1 MKIRYTRVSAFVSVK
16 LGNGDIVTEQ
26 YDASGLDYK
35 QFVDAIKR
43 KINERG
49 DKFIG
54 VLRESVRDEVDVPLS
69 YILAY
74 KPEPNDA
81 MTE

>member
-16 LGNGDIVTEQ
+16 LANGEIVTEQ

-43 KINERG
+43 KINDRG
-49 DKFIG
+49 DKYIG

-74 KPEPNDA
+74 KPELNDS
-81 MTE
+81 TN

>member
-1 MKIRYTRVSAFVSVK
+1 MKIRYTRVSVFASIK
-16 LGNGDIVTEQ
+16 LADGEIVTET

-35 QFVDAIKR
+35 EFVDAIKR
-43 KINERG
+43 KINDRG

-54 VLRESVRDEVDVPLS
+54 VLRESVRDEVDVPLA

-74 KPEPNDA
+74 KPEHDELGN
-81 MTE
+81 

>member
-1 MKIRYTRVSAFVSVK
+1 MKIRYTKVTAFVSVK
-16 LGNGDIVTEQ
+16 LANGEIVTEQ

-35 QFVDAIKR
+35 RFVNVLKY

-74 KPEPNDA
+74 KPESTDLLN
-81 MTE
+81 